1 MLYIKCVLYVIFYEV
16 KGKMKCSYL
25 VLCFFSLESSNSD
38 TISVVFLSL
47 ISNLCCVRCQL
58 VFKSAMCH
66 ALKYV
71 SNIEDN
77 HTAGKSML
85 HAFLISTQ
93 KIDQN
98 SPGII
103 L

>member
-1 MLYIKCVLYVIFYEV
+1 MQLFSTL
-16 KGKMKCSYL
+16 L
-25 VLCFFSLESSNSD
+25 FFFPLESSNSD
-38 TISVVFLSL
+38 AISVVFLSL
-47 ISNLCCVRCQL
+47 ITHLCCVPCQL
-58 VFKSAMCH
+58 VFKSTMCH
-66 ALKYV
+66 VFKYV
-71 SNIEDN
+71 SNIEDK
-77 HTAGKSML
+77 HSAGKSML